1 MYDYPEPDLPYWLS
15 NEEVKKRISE
25 SYYALKEKN
34 PFIEL
39 YICKDCL
46 YEMKKSGEIKKMR
59 FSIDDKEVSNLR
71 HLDQTMYFLTEPL
84 DENLE
89 LSEKYQKLASP
100 IMVNIE
106 DYPAYSSYF

>member
-1 MYDYPEPDLPYWLS
+1 
-15 NEEVKKRISE
+15 
-25 SYYALKEKN
+25 
-34 PFIEL
+34 
-39 YICKDCL
+39 
-46 YEMKKSGEIKKMR
+46 MR